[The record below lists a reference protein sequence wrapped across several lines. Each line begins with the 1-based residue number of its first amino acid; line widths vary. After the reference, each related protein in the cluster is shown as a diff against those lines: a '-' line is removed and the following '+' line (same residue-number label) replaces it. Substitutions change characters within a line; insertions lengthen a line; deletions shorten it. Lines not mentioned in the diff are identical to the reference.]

1 MEFYIGMRQK
11 MSVKQNM
18 EIGSMVMTERKK
30 NIRNL
35 VDSIEIHIFI
45 KCDQRTLYSADMS
58 ATVYLR

>member
-18 EIGSMVMTERKK
+18 EIGSLVMTETKK
-30 NIRNL
+30 NVRNL